1 MQKISDLRAALGGGA
16 DQGIL
21 SPAFENGVYVSS
33 HPLSTALALHCPK
46 ACSPPLP
53 LNTSYCISGLLSGF
67 RESAARNGAND
78 CALLPALSRSLKH
91 ATDAGAKTHE

>member
-1 MQKISDLRAALGGGA
+1 MQKISELRAALGGGA

-46 ACSPPLP
+46 ACTPPLP
-53 LNTSYCISGLLSGF
+53 LNTSHCTSGLL
-67 RESAARNGAND
+67 
-78 CALLPALSRSLKH
+78 ALGSQQHEVVPVSLHCCLHK
-91 ATDAGAKTHE
+91 AGA

>member
-46 ACSPPLP
+46 ASTPPLP
-53 LNTSYCISGLLSGF
+53 LKTSHYILELLAFASQQH
-67 RESAARNGAND
+67 SMV
-78 CALLPALSRSLKH
+78 PVSLH
-91 ATDAGAKTHE
+91 CCLCFAGA